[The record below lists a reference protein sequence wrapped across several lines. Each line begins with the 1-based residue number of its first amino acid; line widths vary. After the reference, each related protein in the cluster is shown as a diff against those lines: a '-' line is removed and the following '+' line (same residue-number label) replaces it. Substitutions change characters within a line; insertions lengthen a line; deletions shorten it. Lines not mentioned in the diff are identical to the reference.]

1 MPSIRAESAPSPME
15 GHGAYNRS
23 SRVQGAGLAAAIPLL
38 SEAAGIVPLAPAPEP
53 VVIADYGCSEGHN
66 SLIPMREAIA
76 ALRKRIGASRAI
88 SVVHT
93 DLPSNDF
100 GALFEA
106 LESDPDSYLR
116 GEEATYASA
125 VGRSFYRQLL
135 PSGSVTLGWSSW
147 SVQWLSRTPA
157 LIPDQVQ
164 IAYSRDAKAIAA
176 FARQA
181 AEDWR
186 AFLLHRAEELK
197 PGGRL
202 VVLSMAT
209 SDDGDFGYRLVV
221 DALIGA
227 LMDLA
232 AEGEVS
238 ATEIERM
245 AVPTYGRTRVEF
257 AAPFADG
264 GTVAGLALASIEI
277 FLGEDHIYEDYE
289 RDHDAGAFGRR
300 WAAFVR
306 ASTFPTLAQ
315 ALDGGGEE
323 RVERFY
329 DLLEARLSA
338 RLAATPGPNA
348 IPLAKL
354 LLVKQ
359 CASPPVN
366 SP

>member
-1 MPSIRAESAPSPME
+1 MTDTAPSAPSPME

-76 ALRKRIGASRAI
+76 ELRKRVGASRAV

-100 GALFEA
+100 SALFEA

-116 GEEATYASA
+116 GDEAIYPSA

-164 IAYSRDAKAIAA
+164 IAYSRDENAIAA
-176 FARQA
+176 FASQA

-186 AFLLHRAEELK
+186 DFLLHRADELK
-197 PGGRL
+197 PGGKL
-202 VVLSMAT
+202 VVLTMAT
-209 SDDGDFGYRLVV
+209 ADDGDFGYRLVV
-221 DALIGA
+221 DALK
-227 LMDLA
+227 LMRSHLGGSAPVYEQLA
-232 AEGEVS
+232 AFRLS
-238 ATEIERM
+238 
-245 AVPTYGRTRVEF
+245 
-257 AAPFADG
+257 
-264 GTVAGLALASIEI
+264 
-277 FLGEDHIYEDYE
+277 
-289 RDHDAGAFGRR
+289 GRR
-300 WAAFVR
+300 ERRR
-306 ASTFPTLAQ
+306 A
-315 ALDGGGEE
+315 E
-323 RVERFY
+323 
-329 DLLEARLSA
+329 
-338 RLAATPGPNA
+338 
-348 IPLAKL
+348 
-354 LLVKQ
+354 
-359 CASPPVN
+359 
-366 SP
+366 

>member
-1 MPSIRAESAPSPME
+1 
-15 GHGAYNRS
+15 
-23 SRVQGAGLAAAIPLL
+23 
-38 SEAAGIVPLAPAPEP
+38 
-53 VVIADYGCSEGHN
+53 
-66 SLIPMREAIA
+66 
-76 ALRKRIGASRAI
+76 
-88 SVVHT
+88 
-93 DLPSNDF
+93 
-100 GALFEA
+100 
-106 LESDPDSYLR
+106 
-116 GEEATYASA
+116 
-125 VGRSFYRQLL
+125 
-135 PSGSVTLGWSSW
+135 
-147 SVQWLSRTPA
+147 VQWLSRTPA
-157 LIPDQVQ
+157 VIPDQVQ
-164 IAYSRDAKAIAA
+164 IAYSRDEKAIAA

-186 AFLLHRAEELK
+186 DFLLHRADELK

-232 AEGEVS
+232 GEGEVS
-238 ATEIERM
+238 AAEIERM

-257 AAPFADG
+257 TAPFAG
-264 GTVAGLALASIEI
+264 SGTIAGLALASIEI

-289 RDHDAGAFGRR
+289 RDRDAGAFGRR

-338 RLAATPGPNA
+338 RLAAAPGPNA

-359 CASPPVN
+359 ASA
-366 SP
+366 SA

>member
-1 MPSIRAESAPSPME
+1 ME

-23 SRVQGAGLAAAIPLL
+23 SRVQAAGLAAAIPLL
-38 SEAAGIVPLAPAPEP
+38 SEAAEIVPLAPAPEP

-66 SLIPMREAIA
+66 SLLPMRAAIA
-76 ALRKRIGASRAI
+76 ALRQRIGPSRAI

-100 GALFEA
+100 SALFEV

-116 GEEATYASA
+116 GETATFSSA
-125 VGRSFYRQLL
+125 VGRSFYRRLF

-164 IAYSRDAKAIAA
+164 VAYSHDANACAA
-176 FARQA
+176 YARQA
-181 AEDWR
+181 AEDWH
-186 AFLLHRAEELK
+186 AFLVHRADELR

-202 VVLSMAT
+202 VVLTMAKT
-209 SDDGDFGYRLVV
+209 DDGDFGYRLVL

-232 AEGEVS
+232 AEGVVSPAEV
-238 ATEIERM
+238 EKM
-245 AVPTYGRTRVEF
+245 AIPTYGRTRAEF
-257 AAPFADG
+257 TAPFG
-264 GTVAGLALASIEI
+264 ESGQVAGLALASIEI

-289 RDHDAGAFGRR
+289 KDGDAGAFGQR

-306 ASTFPTLAQ
+306 ASTFPTLAE
-315 ALDGGGEE
+315 ALTGGGEG
-323 RVERFY
+323 RAQQFY
-329 DLLEARLSA
+329 DLLEARLAA
-338 RLAATPGPNA
+338 RLAASPRPNA

-354 LLVKQ
+354 LLVRQ
-359 CASPPVN
+359 ASALA
-366 SP
+366 

>member
-1 MPSIRAESAPSPME
+1 MTNSEAESAPSPME

-23 SRVQGAGLAAAIPLL
+23 SRVQAAGLAAAIPLL
-38 SEAAGIVPLAPAPEP
+38 REAAETVPLATAPEP
-53 VVIADYGCSEGHN
+53 VVIAAYGCSEGHN

-76 ALRKRIGASRAI
+76 ALRQRIGASRAI

-100 GALFEA
+100 SALFEA

-116 GEEATYASA
+116 GEKAIFASA
-125 VGRSFYRQLL
+125 VGRSFYQQLL

-164 IAYSRDAKAIAA
+164 IAYSHDASACAA

-181 AEDWR
+181 AEDWH
-186 AFLLHRAEELK
+186 AFLLHRADELK
-197 PGGRL
+197 PGGQL
-202 VVLSMAT
+202 VVLSMART
-209 SDDGDFGYRLVV
+209 DDGDFGYKLVV

-232 AEGEVS
+232 AEGEVG
-238 ATEIERM
+238 AAEIEKM
-245 AVPTYGRTRVEF
+245 AIPTYGRTRAEF
-257 AAPFADG
+257 TTPFADS
-264 GTVAGLALASIEI
+264 GTIAGLALASIEI

-289 RDHDAGAFGRR
+289 RDGDAGAFGRR
-300 WAAFVR
+300 WAGFVH

-315 ALDGGGEE
+315 SLEGGGEGRAE
-323 RVERFY
+323 QFY
-329 DLLEARLSA
+329 DLLEARLAA
-338 RLAATPGPNA
+338 RLAVAPGPNA

-359 CASPPVN
+359 GNAG
-366 SP
+366 